1 MTPSQLRE
9 SASRILGYDKR
20 DLPRHSA
27 EIIATVAGLV
37 QALDGADA
45 SHTDAWNAG
54 VAAGR
59 VESRQRIGSKSRYT
73 HTTDGER

>member
-37 QALDGADA
+37 QALDE
-45 SHTDAWNAG
+45 
-54 VAAGR
+54 AGR
-59 VESRQRIGSKSRYT
+59 MNLQLKNSAQARERFIMDQCC
-73 HTTDGER
+73 TDGED